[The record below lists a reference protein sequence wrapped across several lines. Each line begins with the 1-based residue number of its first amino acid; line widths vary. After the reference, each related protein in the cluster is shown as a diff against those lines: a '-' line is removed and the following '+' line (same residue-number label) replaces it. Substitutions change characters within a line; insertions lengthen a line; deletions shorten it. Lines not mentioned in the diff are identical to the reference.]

1 MKKTIGIIALA
12 GACCLPVT
20 TAAQEAPDSL
30 YHRLVG
36 QAMDCT
42 LKDSLKQAEQL
53 FREALKL
60 DPTNA
65 RNALL
70 FSNLGTVLRRQGRAD
85 EAIEA
90 YTMALNITPYSTAML
105 LNRASLYMEKGRE
118 DLAYV
123 DYCTVIDLLPDEIEA
138 RLVRAY
144 IYQRRR
150 QYKEAR
156 IDYNVVLRQDLGNR
170 TARLGMVMLD
180 EKEHRTAAA
189 LEEMNR
195 LVQEYPDDALLLK
208 MRANL
213 YLGQEQWE
221 AALLDLET
229 AVRKDLS
236 DAEVCVVLGDTYLKV
251 KKKSDARA
259 AFEQAISRGLP
270 RAELAPRLKA
280 CK

>member
-1 MKKTIGIIALA
+1 MKKTIGIIDLA

-36 QAMDCT
+36 QAMDYT

-150 QYKEAR
+150 QYKA
-156 IDYNVVLRQDLGNR
+156 IVVAMSHHKRSHQPGGHAPGRGPDVLLLTFLVRELHV
-170 TARLGMVMLD
+170 TRLGEVLS
-180 EKEHRTAAA
+180 E
-189 LEEMNR
+189 
-195 LVQEYPDDALLLK
+195 K
-208 MRANL
+208 MR
-213 YLGQEQWE
+213 G
-221 AALLDLET
+221 T
-229 AVRKDLS
+229 
-236 DAEVCVVLGDTYLKV
+236 
-251 KKKSDARA
+251 
-259 AFEQAISRGLP
+259 GL
-270 RAELAPRLKA
+270 
-280 CK
+280 